1 MLKAFKDFINNNDLF
16 EGDDRIML
24 AVSGGL
30 DSMVMAALFR
40 ETTHKI
46 AVAHCNFQLRQ
57 AESDEDEEFVKQF
70 CGHAGIPFFSKR
82 FDTKNYAE
90 ELGISIQMAARE
102 LRYEWFNELLGQ
114 EKYHWLATAHH
125 LNDNIET
132 VLFRWTQGAGLDQ
145 LRGIPAKNDKIVRPL
160 LFATREQLA
169 AYAKEKMIKWREDAS
184 NATEDYH
191 RNFIRHQVVPK
202 LKEIN
207 PSLEET
213 FTHSLEKANGAFEL
227 MQRGLGQ
234 LKDDLTST
242 DDRRFNIDKN
252 LLMLLRNPEFVCYE
266 WLKLY
271 DFDWDRCCQLVK
283 AIGGQPGKIFY
294 SPTHQAVID
303 REHIIVTAREEWQKD
318 ILIEDG
324 QDKAALGP
332 WLLTLSRG
340 DAKKLFDRP
349 GGASVDRDRIKFPLI
364 WRKWKRGDFFFPLG
378 LGHRKKLSDY
388 LVDEKVSMAD
398 KSVVTVL
405 ETGGEIVWVV
415 GHRLDDRF
423 KVTPAT
429 RSVLE
434 IRVESLK

>member
-1 MLKAFKDFINNNDLF
+1 MLASFKDFISDNELF
-16 EGDDRIML
+16 DVDDRIML

-30 DSMVMAALFR
+30 DSMVMLDLFR
-40 ETTHKI
+40 ESAYRI
-46 AVAHCNFQLRQ
+46 AVAHCNFQLRGT
-57 AESDEDEEFVKQF
+57 ESDADEQLVKEFCQ
-70 CGHAGIPFFSKR
+70 HAGIPVFSKR
-82 FDTKNYAE
+82 FDTKNYAG
-90 ELGISIQMAARE
+90 ELGISVQMAARE
-102 LRYEWFNELLGQ
+102 LRYEWFNELLDQ
-114 EKYHWLATAHH
+114 EEYHWLATAHH

-132 VLFRWTQGAGLDQ
+132 VLFRWTQGAGLDH
-145 LRGIPAKNDKIVRPL
+145 LRGIPVKNEKIVRPL
-160 LFATREQLA
+160 LFATRERLEG
-169 AYAKEKMIKWREDAS
+169 YAKEKNVRWRDDSS

-213 FTHSLEKANGAFEL
+213 FIHSLEKVNGAFEL
-227 MQRGLGQ
+227 MQRGIGQ

-242 DDRRFNIDKN
+242 DGARFIIDKN
-252 LLMLLRNPEFVCYE
+252 LLMLLKHPEFVCYE
-266 WLKLY
+266 WLRRY
-271 DFDWDRCCQLVK
+271 DFDWDRCRQLVR
-283 AIGGQPGKIFY
+283 ALPGQSGKIFN

-303 REHIIVTAREEWQKD
+303 REHIIVTAREEWQKE

-332 WLLTLSRG
+332 WVLTVGKG
-340 DAKKLFDRP
+340 DGSKLFDRQD
-349 GGASVDRDRIKFPLI
+349 GASIDRERIKFPLI
-364 WRKWKRGDFFFPLG
+364 WRKWKSGDVFFPLG

-423 KVTPAT
+423 KVTPRT

-434 IRVESLK
+434 MRVESLK

>member
-1 MLKAFKDFINNNDLF
+1 MLGQFKEFISDNDLF
-16 EGDDRIML
+16 DVDDRIML
-24 AVSGGL
+24 AVSGVL
-30 DSMVMAALFR
+30 DSMAMLGLFR
-40 ETTHKI
+40 ECTFNI
-46 AVAHCNFQLRQ
+46 AVAHCNFQLRDN
-57 AESDEDEEFVKQF
+57 ESDEDERFVKEF
-70 CGHAGIPFFSKR
+70 CQHAGVVFFSKR

-90 ELGISIQMAARE
+90 DLGISIQMAARE
-102 LRYEWFNELLGQ
+102 LRYEWFNELLELQ
-114 EKYHWLATAHH
+114 KYHWLATAHH

-132 VLFRWTQGAGLDQ
+132 VLFRYTQGAGLDQ
-145 LRGIPAKNDKIVRPL
+145 LRGIPIKNEKIVRPL
-160 LFATREQLA
+160 LFATRDQLVG
-169 AYAKEKMIKWREDAS
+169 YAKEKKIKWREDSS

-191 RNFIRHQVVPK
+191 RNFIRHQVIPK

-234 LKDDLTST
+234 LKDDLTTT
-242 DDRRFNIDKN
+242 DGNKFMIDKN
-252 LLMLLRNPEFVCYE
+252 LLMLLQNPAFVCYE
-266 WLKLY
+266 WLRRY
-271 DFDWDRCCQLVK
+271 DFEWDRCRQLVR
-283 AIGGQPGKIFY
+283 ALAGQSGKTFH

-303 REHIIVTAREEWQKD
+303 REYIIITPREEWQKE

-332 WLLTLSRG
+332 WVLTVCKG
-340 DAKKLFDRP
+340 DGKKLLDCP
-349 GGASVDRDRIKFPLI
+349 EGASIDQARIKFPLI
-364 WRKWKRGDFFFPLG
+364 WRKWKQGDAFFPLG

-423 KVTPAT
+423 KVTSRT
-429 RSVLE
+429 KTVLE
-434 IRVESLK
+434 MRVESLK

>member
-1 MLKAFKDFINNNDLF
+1 MVGPFQDFITDNDLF
-16 EGDDRIML
+16 DVDDRIML

-30 DSMVMAALFR
+30 DSMVMLTLFQESR
-40 ETTHKI
+40 YKF
-46 AVAHCNFQLRQ
+46 AVAHCNFQLRGGD
-57 AESDEDEEFVKQF
+57 SDEDQQFVKEF
-70 CGHAGIPFFSKR
+70 CGHAGIPCFSKR
-82 FDTKNYAE
+82 FDTKNYAA
-90 ELGISIQMAARE
+90 ELGISLQMAARE
-102 LRYEWFNELLGQ
+102 LRYEWFNELLEV

-145 LRGIPAKNDKIVRPL
+145 LRGIPVKNEKVVRPL
-160 LFATREQLA
+160 LFATRERLN
-169 AYAKEKMIKWREDAS
+169 AYAKEKKVKWREDAS
-184 NATEDYH
+184 NAMSDYH
-191 RNFIRHQVVPK
+191 RNFIRHHVIPK

-207 PSLEET
+207 PSLEDT
-213 FTHSLEKANGAFEL
+213 FVHSLAKASGAFEL

-242 DDRRFNIDKN
+242 DGSKFMIDTN
-252 LLMLLRNPEFVCYE
+252 LLLLLQNPEFVCYE
-266 WLKLY
+266 WLKRY
-271 DFDWDRCCQLVK
+271 DFDWDRCSQLVR
-283 AIGGQPGKIFY
+283 ALGGQSGKTFY

-303 REHIIVTAREEWQKD
+303 REHIIVTAREEWQKE

-332 WLLTLSRG
+332 WVLTVGKG
-340 DAKKLFDRP
+340 DGKKLFDRP
-349 GGASVDRDRIKFPLI
+349 EGASIDMDRVKFPLT
-364 WRKWKRGDFFFPLG
+364 WRKWKRGDVFFPLG

-405 ETGGEIVWVV
+405 ETGGEIAWVV

-423 KVTPAT
+423 KVTSKT
-429 RSVLE
+429 KSVLE